1 MKNMKKTILTVAV
14 IAVAATVIGAVAF
27 SAGLGDILPKEGV
40 IAAFLGRT
48 PLHFGMKCC
57 LFAVLGT
64 IFLIPSIRAEFL
76 GSYTLGS
83 DYTSSH
89 KKGHSGKI

>member
-57 LFAVLGT
+57 LF
-64 IFLIPSIRAEFL
+64 PSIRAEFL

>member
-48 PLHFGMKCC
+48 PDRKS
-57 LFAVLGT
+57 VV
-64 IFLIPSIRAEFL
+64 
-76 GSYTLGS
+76 
-83 DYTSSH
+83 
-89 KKGHSGKI
+89 